1 MAKRV
6 MTRAAVAVVVAAAA
20 ASAVHK
26 NVRRKRLWGDLP
38 ASSQLKRTSETTSM
52 GVRHGPHY
60 HRLSQSTARMTVH
73 GGDRRGMIFSKQLQ
87 DATT

>member
-6 MTRAAVAVVVAAAA
+6 MARAAVAVVVAAAA

-26 NVRRKRLWGDLP
+26 NVRWKRLWKRFDGFVAIKKKDVRDYKYGC
-38 ASSQLKRTSETTSM
+38 AAWSSL
-52 GVRHGPHY
+52 
-60 HRLSQSTARMTVH
+60 LSSLAVNGTHDST
-73 GGDRRGMIFSKQLQ
+73 RRRMIFSKQLQ